1 MKETNGQRK
10 IVWIMILTILGWS
23 PTSTLGRILKLSES
37 LVCKME
43 RMTHKFQWFVEMSGH
58 LVCPVLYIVG
68 KEQMI
73 AVIITMSI
81 NLQL

>member
-1 MKETNGQRK
+1 MDYNVNQ
-10 IVWIMILTILGWS
+10 LGLKS
-23 PTSTLGRILKLSES
+23 HPTLGRILKLSES

-58 LVCPVLYIVG
+58 LVRPVLYIVG

-73 AVIITMSI
+73 AVIITTII